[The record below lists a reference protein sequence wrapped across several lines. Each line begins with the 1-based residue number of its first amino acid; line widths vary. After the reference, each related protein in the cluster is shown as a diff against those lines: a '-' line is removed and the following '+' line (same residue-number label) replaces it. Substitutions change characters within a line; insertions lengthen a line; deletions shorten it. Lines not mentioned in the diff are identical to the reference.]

1 MILHI
6 CPRDAWAAAVSKGTY
21 EGDTL
26 AAQGFIHCAT
36 PESVHLPATLL
47 FRGRTDLVLLEI
59 DEARLPIPVTWEL
72 GDPPTPD
79 GRLFPHLYCPLPVE
93 AVVAVHE
100 YQPAEDGSFAPP
112 TL

>member
-6 CPRDAWAAAVSKGTY
+6 CPRDAWAAAVADGKF

-26 AAQGFIHCAT
+26 ATQGYIHCSP
-36 PESVHLPATLL
+36 PELVHLPATLL

-59 DEARLPIPVTWEL
+59 DEARLPVPVTWEQ

-79 GRLFPHLYCPLPVE
+79 GPLFPHLYDVLPIE
-93 AVVAVHE
+93 AVVAVHD
-100 YQPAEDGSFAPP
+100 YLPNEDGAFSPP
-112 TL
+112 AF